1 MLHSFGAMNFLTFAA
16 WFFLFSVLVCVVVS
30 LLTPPPA
37 PESITGLTYGTMTD
51 QQKAENR
58 ASYSIWD
65 VVMSVV
71 VVGIVVFVMISFR
84 G

>member
-1 MLHSFGAMNFLTFAA
+1 
-16 WFFLFSVLVCVVVS
+16 
-30 LLTPPPA
+30 
-37 PESITGLTYGTMTD
+37 MTD
-51 QQKAENR
+51 EQKAENR

-71 VVGIVVFVMISFR
+71 VVGIVVFVMVSFR